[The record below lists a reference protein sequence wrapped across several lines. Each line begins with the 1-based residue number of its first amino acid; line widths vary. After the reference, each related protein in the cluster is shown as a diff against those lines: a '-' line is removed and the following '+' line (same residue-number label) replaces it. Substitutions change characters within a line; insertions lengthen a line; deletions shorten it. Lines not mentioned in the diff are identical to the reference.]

1 MYRMK
6 SIVWISA
13 GVIIGWIISR
23 LITAER
29 RRAETAIPTDGEK

>member
-13 GVIIGWIISR
+13 GVIIGWFISQIIM
-23 LITAER
+23 AER
-29 RRAETAIPTDGEK
+29 RRAEKAIPEEE

>member
-13 GVIIGWIISR
+13 GVIIGWFISQIIM
-23 LITAER
+23 AER
-29 RRAETAIPTDGEK
+29 RRAERTISDEEE

>member
-13 GVIIGWIISR
+13 GVIIGWFISQ
-23 LITAER
+23 IMMAER
-29 RRAETAIPTDGEK
+29 RKAEKTRPGEE

>member
-13 GVIIGWIISR
+13 GVIIGWFISQ
-23 LITAER
+23 IVMAER
-29 RRAETAIPTDGEK
+29 RRTEKEILDEE

>member
-6 SIVWISA
+6 SIIWISA
-13 GVIIGWIISR
+13 GVIIGWFISR

-29 RRAETAIPTDGEK
+29 RRAETEIPAEEE